1 MFRYYA
7 SYGLLGNAN
16 TLRWLLGRAPNDLAA
31 FLGRV
36 ATPAKV

>member
-7 SYGLLGNAN
+7 QHGLAGNPNA
-16 TLRWLLGRAPNDLAA
+16 LRWLLGRAAHDLAE

-36 ATPAKV
+36 AGQEI